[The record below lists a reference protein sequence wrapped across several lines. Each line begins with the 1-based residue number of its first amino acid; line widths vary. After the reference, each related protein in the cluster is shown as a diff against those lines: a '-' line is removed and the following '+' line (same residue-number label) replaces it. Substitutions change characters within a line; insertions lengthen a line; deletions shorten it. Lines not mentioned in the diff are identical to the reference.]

1 MNEPN
6 IALKRINKHYGQRQ
20 VLNDLD
26 FTIGQAELVAL
37 LGPSGCGKSTTL
49 KILAGLE
56 NPDSGHVEV
65 GGKDITGVPTRK
77 RNMGI
82 VFQAY
87 SLFPHMT
94 ALDNIAY
101 GLKIRKVNT
110 DKRKKRAEELL
121 ELVGLATHGEKYPGQ
136 MSGGQQQR
144 VALARALSLEPEV
157 LLLDEPLSAL
167 DAQVRGQ
174 LRDEIRRLQLSEG
187 ISTLLVTHDQEEA
200 LVMADRV
207 GVMNEGRIVQIS
219 SPEDLYQ
226 QPQSAFVSQFVGVT
240 NRIPGKLNRGGIEIL
255 GRVCSVVNSEE
266 LDKNAGIGMALVRPE
281 DLDVH
286 PSANSEMK
294 VMGKQLRGTFT
305 ALHVQNTRTPGA
317 IRIDMP
323 TRKAHDISV
332 GEFVDV
338 RLSRGEVV
346 VDTIRAEE
354 LRELDA
360 LGDRKRSGLNGLD
373 KAGV

>member
-1 MNEPN
+1 MSEPN
-6 IALKRINKHYGQRQ
+6 IALKQINKRFGDRQ
-20 VLNDLD
+20 VLNNLD
-26 FTIGQAELVAL
+26 FTIGHAELVAL

-56 NPDSGHVEV
+56 TPDAGRVEV
-65 GGKDITGVPTRK
+65 GGKDITDLATRK

-101 GLKIRKVNT
+101 GLKIRKVPVA
-110 DKRKKRAEELL
+110 KRRKRAEELL
-121 ELVGLATHGEKYPGQ
+121 ELVGLGSHGNKFPVQ
-136 MSGGQQQR
+136 LSGGQQQR

-174 LRDEIRRLQLSEG
+174 LRDEIRRLQLSQG

-207 GVMNEGRIVQIS
+207 GVMNEGSIVQIS
-219 SPEDLYQ
+219 TPEELYQ

-240 NRIPGKLNRGGIEIL
+240 NRIPGQMRRGGIDVL

-266 LDKNAGIGMALVRPE
+266 IDTTRGMGMALVRPE
-281 DLDVH
+281 DLDVRSSSH
-286 PSANSEMK
+286 SDLK

-305 ALHVQNTRTPGA
+305 ALHVASTRTPGT

-323 TRKAHDISV
+323 TRRAQEIAV

-338 RLSRGEVV
+338 QLSREEVV
-346 VDTIRAEE
+346 VDAIRPEE
-354 LRELDA
+354 LRELDT
-360 LGDRKRSGLNGLD
+360 LTSSKNSGLSGLN